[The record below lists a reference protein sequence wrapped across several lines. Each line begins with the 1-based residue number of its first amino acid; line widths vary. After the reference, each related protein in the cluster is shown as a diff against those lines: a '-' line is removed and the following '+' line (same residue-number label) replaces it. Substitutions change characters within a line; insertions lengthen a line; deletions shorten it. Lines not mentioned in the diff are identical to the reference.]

1 MLKTYLFLVTALCAT
16 TSTSF
21 AQDMERYMELTKE
34 AQTLYEK
41 KDYAKAGHKFSEA
54 FAALSN
60 KGMIQD
66 RYKAASAWA
75 LANQPDSAFVNLFKI
90 IESGY
95 YTNTTEVLSDSTFVS
110 LRTDNRWK
118 TLIDTLS
125 GAEAKLDKSLITIL
139 DTIFHEDQQYR
150 QQLGEI
156 EKKYGRDS
164 KELKAHWKII
174 EEKDSIN
181 LTKVRT
187 ILDERGWL
195 GKDIVGPQ
203 GNQTLFLVIQHADL
217 EIQKQY
223 LPIMREAAE
232 KGDANGADLA
242 LLEDRVAL
250 RMGKKQIYGSQIGR
264 DLKTGEFYVMPLD
277 DPDNVDERR
286 AAVGLGKL
294 QDYLSNWGLKWD
306 VEAYKKKLPDIE
318 AKLENQ

>member
-1 MLKTYLFLVTALCAT
+1 M
-16 TSTSF
+16 SF
-21 AQDMERYMELTKE
+21 AQDMERYAELTKE
-34 AQTLYEK
+34 AQILYEK
-41 KDYAKAGHKFSEA
+41 KDYAKAGEKFSEA
-54 FAALSN
+54 FVALGN
-60 KGMIQD
+60 KGIIQD

-75 LANQPDSAFVNLFKI
+75 MANRPDSAFVNLFKI
-90 IESGY
+90 VESGY
-95 YTNTTEVLSDSTFVS
+95 YTNTAELLSDSTFAS
-110 LRTDNRWK
+110 LYTDNRWK

-125 GAEAKLDKSLITIL
+125 GAEAKLDKSLITTL

-164 KELKAHWKII
+164 EELKAHWKII

-181 LTKVRT
+181 LNKVRT

-217 EIQKQY
+217 EIQQQY
-223 LPIMREAAE
+223 LPMMREAAE
-232 KGDANGADLA
+232 NGDANGADLA

-264 DLKTGEFYVMPLD
+264 DLETGEFYVMPLD

-318 AKLENQ
+318 AKLENK